1 MKKVN
6 RYTREDYELV
16 AKMFRQGMSYKQISE
31 KTGFPEGS
39 IKHMLSH
46 AGIEIVSSKNKK
58 EPKGHVN
65 PDSFKLM
72 KDMSKYGAT
81 SKVIALAVKL
91 HPSTVADVLRFETV
105 EEYKEMLAEKYAK
118 SMAAQTKPVETKAE
132 VTPAKVDFDQYNTL
146 MTKINAMQ
154 YDLARLIKLVEATQ
168 VKKFGLF

>member
-6 RYTREDYELV
+6 RYTKEDCELV
-16 AKMFRQGMSYKQISE
+16 KKLHDEGKTHAEVSRI
-31 KTGFPEGS
+31 TGFPEGS
-39 IKHMLSH
+39 MKYM
-46 AGIEIVSSKNKK
+46 IEKAQRPAKAVVKK
-58 EPKGHVN
+58 EKKGHVN

-81 SKVIALAVKL
+81 PKVIALAVKL
-91 HPSTVADVLRFETV
+91 HPSTVADVLRFGTV

-118 SMAAQTKPVETKAE
+118 RMAAQTKPVETKTE